1 MKYLSA
7 AQTAEKWGISA
18 RRVQILCNEDRIPGA
33 IHVGFVWAIPDDAEN
48 RQTRESRAGSTSRKS
63 PQTMKNE
70 PPFYSDPNSK

>member
-33 IHVGFVWAIPDDAEN
+33 IHVGFVWAIPDNTGKPADVRIKGEQFA
-48 RQTRESRAGSTSRKS
+48 S
-63 PQTMKNE
+63 
-70 PPFYSDPNSK
+70 